1 MGSMQLLDALQANPK
16 PSTPK
21 ISLLSEVQVKKAKGE
36 RAEVTC
42 LHMDRVT
49 KGKVNSMS
57 KRKQHSKHRKHRC
70 LYASKASREKDVKNI
85 LIERVT
91 MRQGV
96 PFVIEYLVQWKLLPK
111 RQVSQER
118 TKVLRKF

>member
-21 ISLLSEVQVKKAKGE
+21 TSLLSEVQVKKAKGE
-36 RAEVTC
+36 RAKVTC

-57 KRKQHSKHRKHRC
+57 KRKQ
-70 LYASKASREKDVKNI
+70 
-85 LIERVT
+85 
-91 MRQGV
+91 
-96 PFVIEYLVQWKLLPK
+96 F
-111 RQVSQER
+111 
-118 TKVLRKF
+118 